1 MTFSIASPLLDGCVL
16 SVLERGDAYGYSLTQ
31 QMKQVMDIS
40 ESTLY
45 PVLRRL
51 QRDGCLSVYD
61 QAYQGR
67 NRRYYAITDQG
78 RLSLDAYRS
87 EWTAYRSRVER
98 LLLKRREGEV
108 LGA

>member
-1 MTFSIASPLLDGCVL
+1 MAFSIASPLLDGCVL

-31 QMKQVMDIS
+31 QMKQVMELS

-51 QRDGCLSVYD
+51 QRDGCLAVYD

-67 NRRYYAITDQG
+67 NRRYYAITPAG
-78 RLSLDAYRS
+78 KVRLEAYRS
-87 EWTAYRSRVER
+87 EWTEYRRRVER
-98 LLLKRREGEV
+98 LLLKEGEV
-108 LGA
+108 MGA